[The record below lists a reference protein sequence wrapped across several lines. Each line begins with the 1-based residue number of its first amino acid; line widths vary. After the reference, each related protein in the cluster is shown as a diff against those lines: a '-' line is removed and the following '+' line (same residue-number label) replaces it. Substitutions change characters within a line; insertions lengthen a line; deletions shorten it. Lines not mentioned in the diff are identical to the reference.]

1 MKTRKLPGEQAMG
14 TQSAIGR
21 PQWRATALAV
31 AAAVVFGVS
40 GSDANALALG
50 RVTVL
55 SALGE
60 PLRAEIDIP
69 EINADEIASLKAN
82 VATPDAFKAAGL
94 E

>member
-1 MKTRKLPGEQAMG
+1 MKTKRLPAGRAMG

-21 PQWRATALAV
+21 PLWRATALAV

-40 GSDANALALG
+40 ATDANALALG

-60 PLRAEIDIP
+60 PLRRMLRI
-69 EINADEIASLKAN
+69 LL
-82 VATPDAFKAAGL
+82 DA
-94 E
+94 